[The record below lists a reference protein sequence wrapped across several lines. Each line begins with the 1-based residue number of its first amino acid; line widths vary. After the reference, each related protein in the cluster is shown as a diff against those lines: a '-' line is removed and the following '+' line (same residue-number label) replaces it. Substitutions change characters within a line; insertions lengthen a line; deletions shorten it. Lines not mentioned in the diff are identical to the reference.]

1 MEQYFRTRASV
12 DNNPDLARDRRANDA
27 RLKSRFEHIFAKYG
41 KDFDGVGDEIDLET
55 GRIIVNNGHIAR
67 MQHEVDP
74 GQRTSAQV
82 LRVLGGSRQ
91 GDSVNITRGEETVI
105 EDSAEEM
112 EDDEELA
119 IVGTSGYS
127 GSDNEDEDENE
138 ELSKDWARAPDELSS
153 DFYPTQD
160 ATPERVQS
168 MKLPLQKFAARHQV
182 DSDQAAGLSQKTS
195 RSKSPDEPPMELP
208 LLRESMKAMQA
219 LPGQRG
225 AVDPDMIQ
233 ALGQSIANQLA
244 KFMTGNPK
252 KPKRKSPS
260 QRAAKDSRWEYPM
273 LPGDRIERTPSP
285 SLPESPS
292 AALFVTSPNREASVW
307 APQQQRRRRKSK
319 LRNHAPH
326 STGFNEDDNVDD
338 NDRIDPLQSDP
349 PSHMATTI
357 GEEAEGI
364 LDIDCYNCGAT
375 NSRVW
380 RTGPGGRLCDS
391 CGTYYRRYGLLKAV
405 EDPSFTPVP
414 RPGQRR
420 SSAHGRNLSTNQ
432 EADVFAIPSTDAPG
446 STAGY
451 AANTARRVTGDGR
464 NGRFTLEEEES
475 IIRHHEIDQLSW
487 DHIGYLLSL
496 RSAHSVHSHYQKF
509 LKAPGCEARRRLLP
523 SKVRVQPVE
532 IEDNASEHPLSSVA
546 APKSTKDT
554 YSHDVSGFI
563 EREDEL
569 IVRLHEDEGM
579 TWEQIAAYF
588 PGRTSHALQA
598 HYNELLAE
606 SESSSS
612 NGHALEEQSGEQ
624 TIHDGSIKSM
634 PIQTTHDATV
644 APQTIDDEFTAYGS
658 SNNLD
663 ARGRDA
669 RSSLSHPYAMILS
682 MSDEKAAPFR
692 EMAQLFRDKTEQN
705 FVGRYIHPES
715 RLAKSGVNHIDNT
728 SGTLDSANTV
738 LPGIRD
744 GARPWSISSNVDP
757 CARMPPP
764 HAPSRQA
771 AASERHHPEDSAV
784 SAGRHRTQH
793 LHTPLVHAR
802 QVSVPPQ
809 PSEVGPSAWAIT
821 QPASKGPLPFQ
832 PARKGLVPIYPK
844 SSSRGLHDPF
854 ISRTITPAAL
864 TPPQAQSGYGM
875 TGSARSDPISHPPS
889 AKTTWSTHGVEMN
902 SQYNALPNI
911 AGNAA
916 LQARELS
923 ASAPQFT
930 PEQDAFIKKAREKR
944 KLAWA
949 EIAITMPG
957 DVQHTASAITHRYYD
972 YLLGKRSARKTSQSQ
987 DARASA
993 EGGSLIG
1000 EVQSDQ
1006 VSRRVQQGNSSIES
1020 TNMIPVPSSVSAQD
1034 HGTDVRLK
1042 EAHQQLSSHQRHP
1055 QKPLL
1060 RRAIKNSTRRTSDV
1074 ANTSI
1079 LPGYHVQGV
1088 HQSSHQPNPEASS
1101 HSSVMS
1107 RLHEPRPHSHP
1118 EVVISSGELGDHDD
1132 TFSMISDARTA
1143 KSARSKA
1150 QRQPNHATHISGHD
1164 SMNVDL
1170 DQPQAQANGREEASL
1185 DEYVSVGGH
1194 VDAHHSE
1201 ERTNDLRGGFV
1212 HDSLAN
1218 QNEIQDESSVPFHEA
1233 RPKKEVSNGTKRKR
1247 RDGRPSRVSHVEVA
1261 DSDSDISFQGEHVQ
1275 ARAQGTPPAKR
1286 GRGRPKKSGLFKVP
1300 VGYGLVPE
1308 PEARTLDSTEPISPE
1323 LRSGLVR
1330 TTIGND
1336 VSSATKNAPHV
1347 VFGTWAAPSTR
1358 AHESKNRP
1366 DGGQSSQDLIY
1377 QTWEEI
1383 LVACFRSQP
1392 GVELRC
1398 KDIATWVRAHSTHYS
1413 NSDEPWT
1420 HHVYNEV
1427 YRNPAFQKAHPSSRW
1442 SGYILVESNLRPGT
1456 IEQVGGDGNR
1466 DQAEA
1471 EAGTHS
1477 TPAEQILDDTANEA
1491 HAESELLPASAERTD
1506 TDACTPDESN
1516 VRPTSVKSSGQD
1528 VVMETST
1535 HISLVAETSRNSVSN
1550 GESVHNDALVYDP
1563 PALASPVSQHTGT
1576 SVNVVEVIDIS
1587 FDSPVKQEPTSE
1599 DQIST
1604 SQTQHS
1610 AKRLF
1615 NADEQSPRVENMRH
1629 PGPAPARRVST
1640 LVTPARSSANSG
1652 RLGFHAQTTVPVNF
1666 EPRLGEVPRAS
1677 PATSIGTSGRRVIVA
1692 TEVTRDDG
1700 DEQDELS

>member
-12 DNNPDLARDRRANDA
+12 DDNPDLARDRRANDA

-67 MQHEVDP
+67 MRHEVDP

-91 GDSVNITRGEETVI
+91 GDSVNVTRGEETVI
-105 EDSAEEM
+105 EDSAEEIQ
-112 EDDEELA
+112 DDEELA
-119 IVGTSGYS
+119 VVGTSGYS
-127 GSDNEDEDENE
+127 GSDNEDEDESE
-138 ELSKDWARAPDELSS
+138 ELSKDWARAQDELSS

-160 ATPERVQS
+160 ASPERIQTTS
-168 MKLPLQKFAARHQV
+168 KLSLQKSATRHQV
-182 DSDQAAGLSQKTS
+182 DADQAVGLSKRTS
-195 RSKSPDEPPMELP
+195 RSKSPGEPPMELP

-244 KFMTGNPK
+244 KFMTGDSK

-319 LRNHAPH
+319 LRSQVPH
-326 STGFNEDDNVDD
+326 STGVNEDDAVDG

-391 CGTYYRRYGLLKAV
+391 CGTYYRRYGLLKAI

-420 SSAHGRNLSTNQ
+420 SSAHGRKLFTNQ
-432 EADVFAIPSTDAPG
+432 EADVFDIPSTDAPG

-523 SKVRVQPVE
+523 SKVRVQPV
-532 IEDNASEHPLSSVA
+532 IEDDASEHALPSVA
-546 APKSTKDT
+546 ASKSTEDT
-554 YSHDVSGFI
+554 HSHDVLGFI

-598 HYNELLAE
+598 HYNESLAE

-612 NGHALEEQSGEQ
+612 NGHALEEHSGEQ
-624 TIHDGSIKSM
+624 TIHDGSLKSM
-634 PIQTTHDATV
+634 PIQRTHNATV
-644 APQTIDDEFTAYGS
+644 APQTIDDEFTASGS

-663 ARGRDA
+663 ARGIDA
-669 RSSLSHPYAMILS
+669 RSSLPHPYAMILN

-692 EMAQLFRDKTEQN
+692 EMAQLFRDRTEQN
-705 FVGRYIHPES
+705 LVGRYIHPES
-715 RLAKSGVNHIDNT
+715 RLAKSGVNHIANT
-728 SGTLDSANTV
+728 SGTFDSANPM
-738 LPGIRD
+738 LPGVGD
-744 GARPWSISSNVDP
+744 GDRSWSITSDVDTY
-757 CARMPPP
+757 ARMPPP
-764 HAPSRQA
+764 PAPSRQA
-771 AASERHHPEDSAV
+771 AASERHHHEGSAV
-784 SAGRHRTQH
+784 SAGKNRTQH
-793 LHTPLVHAR
+793 LHTPSVHAR
-802 QVSVPPQ
+802 QVSVPPR

-844 SSSRGLHDPF
+844 LSSRGLHDPF
-854 ISRTITPAAL
+854 ISRTITPAGL
-864 TPPQAQSGYGM
+864 TPPHAQKGYGM
-875 TGSARSDPISHPPS
+875 AGFARSDSISHPPS
-889 AKTTWSTHGVEMN
+889 AKTTWSRHGVEMN
-902 SQYNALPNI
+902 SQYSALPET

-923 ASAPQFT
+923 ESASQFT

-949 EIAITMPG
+949 EIAAAMPG

-993 EGGSLIG
+993 EGGSPIG

-1020 TNMIPVPSSVSAQD
+1020 TDMISVPSSVSAQD
-1034 HGTDVRLK
+1034 HENDVRVK
-1042 EAHQQLSSHQRHP
+1042 EAYQQLSSHQRHP

-1074 ANTSI
+1074 ANTGI

-1088 HQSSHQPNPEASS
+1088 HQSSLQPNPEASS
-1101 HSSVMS
+1101 HSSVVS
-1107 RLHEPRPHSHP
+1107 RLHEHRPHSHP

-1132 TFSMISDARTA
+1132 TFSMLSDARTA

-1150 QRQPNHATHISGHD
+1150 QRQPNHLTHISGHE
-1164 SMNVDL
+1164 SMDVDL
-1170 DQPQAQANGREEASL
+1170 DQPQAQANAWEEASL

-1218 QNEIQDESSVPFHEA
+1218 QNEVQEESSVPLHEA
-1233 RPKKEVSNGTKRKR
+1233 RPSKEVSSGTKRKR

-1261 DSDSDISFQGEHVQ
+1261 DSDSDISSQGEHVQ
-1275 ARAQGTPPAKR
+1275 ARAQDTPPAKR
-1286 GRGRPKKSGLFKVP
+1286 GRGRPKKSGFFKVP
-1300 VGYGLVPE
+1300 VGYELVSE
-1308 PEARTLDSTEPISPE
+1308 PEARALGSTEPISPK
-1323 LRSGLVR
+1323 LRSGLIR
-1330 TTIGND
+1330 TAIGND
-1336 VSSATKNAPHV
+1336 VPSVTKNAPHV

-1366 DGGQSSQDLIY
+1366 DGGHDSRDLTY

-1398 KDIATWVRAHSTHYS
+1398 KDIATWVRAHSSYYS

-1456 IEQVGGDGNR
+1456 TGQAVGDGNR
-1466 DQAEA
+1466 VQA

-1477 TPAEQILDDTANEA
+1477 TPVEQILDDTANKV
-1491 HAESELLPASAERTD
+1491 HAEPELLPASAERAD
-1506 TDACTPDESN
+1506 TNTCTPDESN
-1516 VRPTSVKSSGQD
+1516 VRPTSIKSSGQD
-1528 VVMETST
+1528 VIMETST
-1535 HISLVAETSRNSVSN
+1535 HTSPVAETSRNDVSN
-1550 GESVHNDALVYDP
+1550 RESVDNDALVNGL
-1563 PALASPVSQHTGT
+1563 PALASSVSQPT
-1576 SVNVVEVIDIS
+1576 STSANVIEVIDIS
-1587 FDSPVKQEPTSE
+1587 SDSPVKQEPASE

-1604 SQTQHS
+1604 SQTQHP

-1615 NADEQSPRVENMRH
+1615 DADEQSPRVENMRQS
-1629 PGPAPARRVST
+1629 GPAPARRAST
-1640 LVTPARSSANSG
+1640 LVTPARSSANSR
-1652 RLGFHAQTTVPVNF
+1652 RLDSHAQSTVPVNF
-1666 EPRLGEVPRAS
+1666 EPRLGDVARAS

-1692 TEVTRDDG
+1692 TEVARDDG